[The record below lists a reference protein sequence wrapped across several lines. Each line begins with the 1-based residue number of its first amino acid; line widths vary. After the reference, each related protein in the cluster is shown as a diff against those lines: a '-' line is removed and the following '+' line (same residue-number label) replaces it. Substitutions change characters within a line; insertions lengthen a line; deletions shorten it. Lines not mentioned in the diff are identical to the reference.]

1 MPDMQNVLAEFDGYT
16 LRAVTDADRPA
27 LEAWIEADQ
36 RHNGVLDPEFFMGL
50 ATDENG
56 EIAPDPRPTCCA
68 LEDKTG
74 VVFFIR
80 LSRASRVNIQFA
92 PAQSSK
98 SRRRAAMAL
107 LKGIA
112 YLEVQLAKAGAE
124 EWIFETEDR
133 ELAEMAKKRLG
144 FVESPN
150 EMVRVIGRPE
160 EPKEA
165 A

>member
-1 MPDMQNVLAEFDGYT
+1 MREILAEFDGYT
-16 LRAVTDADRPA
+16 LRAVTGEDRPA
-27 LEAWIEADQ
+27 LEAWIEADK
-36 RHNGVLDPEFFMGL
+36 RHRGLLDPEFFMGL
-50 ATDENG
+50 ATDERG
-56 EIAPDPRPTCCA
+56 ETAEDPRPTCCA

-92 PAQSSK
+92 PAQSRK
-98 SRRRAAMAL
+98 SRHRASLAL
-107 LKGIA
+107 LKGMA
-112 YLEVQLAKAGAE
+112 YLEVALAKAGAE

-133 ELAEMAKKRLG
+133 ELAEMAEKRLG

-150 EMVRVIGRPE
+150 EMVRLIARPGQNK
-160 EPKEA
+160 PKEA